1 MQNFRLYLLIIS
13 AIILSPS
20 NGLSWGN
27 IELDRN
33 SYQEKGNYAIVIDK
47 GYSPEQAL
55 KLLSDSSSLKFAMP
69 PFFKRSRL
77 QYWMSI
83 NLENKENFTNNY
95 YIHAAMSELYLDH
108 RKVEFCYN
116 TPCNFKGDSLEL
128 KKLFC
133 GLLKLTPGKHE
144 LLVKICHYRI
154 TSDSRP
160 VISATAAFEI
170 KKSNEN
176 IYSIG
181 FIFIVIGISSVMG
194 LLSISV
200 YSRIKGKAFLF
211 YAIFCF
217 AIVYNSTIVLSN
229 EFGVIGFDFYYIPWI
244 YTKGFIAHLF
254 FASYTMFAI
263 YFVDA
268 KAKYP
273 IYYKVAKGYVIL
285 CVFLLLPEVI
295 TLIYGDLSLNY
306 YIYFCTRIF
315 LDVFAIVLII
325 WIRIIGRGIYVKLL
339 FIGSSMLIIGEL
351 VSNFYNG
358 YIATIMANTGV
369 LLDILVFTVGMGY
382 RIRDYYRDQLK
393 LKSDVFKKNDEINL
407 LNLEKT
413 QLKLSVLQAQ
423 MNPHFVF
430 NSLNSINR
438 FILKDQNNY
447 ASDYLTKFAKLLRF
461 ILDNTTNQEI
471 TLTNEINYLKLYL
484 ELESI
489 RFNGKFNFKINIANN
504 INTDNYYFP
513 PLILQPIAENSI
525 KHGFVKKDRDFVIIL
540 NISFEV
546 PYLFIELSDNGIG
559 ITEAAKLR
567 QKSMILYES
576 KGLAIVKERLSK
588 YMMFKEKIIEY
599 SIHEVFKQDGSSGG
613 TKTIIKIEN

>member
-1 MQNFRLYLLIIS
+1 
-13 AIILSPS
+13 
-20 NGLSWGN
+20 
-27 IELDRN
+27 
-33 SYQEKGNYAIVIDK
+33 
-47 GYSPEQAL
+47 
-55 KLLSDSSSLKFAMP
+55 
-69 PFFKRSRL
+69 
-77 QYWMSI
+77 
-83 NLENKENFTNNY
+83 
-95 YIHAAMSELYLDH
+95 
-108 RKVEFCYN
+108 
-116 TPCNFKGDSLEL
+116 
-128 KKLFC
+128 
-133 GLLKLTPGKHE
+133 
-144 LLVKICHYRI
+144 
-154 TSDSRP
+154 
-160 VISATAAFEI
+160 
-170 KKSNEN
+170 
-176 IYSIG
+176 
-181 FIFIVIGISSVMG
+181 
-194 LLSISV
+194 
-200 YSRIKGKAFLF
+200 
-211 YAIFCF
+211 
-217 AIVYNSTIVLSN
+217 
-229 EFGVIGFDFYYIPWI
+229 
-244 YTKGFIAHLF
+244 
-254 FASYTMFAI
+254 
-263 YFVDA
+263 
-268 KAKYP
+268 
-273 IYYKVAKGYVIL
+273 
-285 CVFLLLPEVI
+285 
-295 TLIYGDLSLNY
+295 
-306 YIYFCTRIF
+306 
-315 LDVFAIVLII
+315 
-325 WIRIIGRGIYVKLL
+325 
-339 FIGSSMLIIGEL
+339 
-351 VSNFYNG
+351 
-358 YIATIMANTGV
+358 V

-393 LKSDVFKKNDEINL
+393 LKSEVFKKNDEINL

-540 NISFEV
+540 NISFEE